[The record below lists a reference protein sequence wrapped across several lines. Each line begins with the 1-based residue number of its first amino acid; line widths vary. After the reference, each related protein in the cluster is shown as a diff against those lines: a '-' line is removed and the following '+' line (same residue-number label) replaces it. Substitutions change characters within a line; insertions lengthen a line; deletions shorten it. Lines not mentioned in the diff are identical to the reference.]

1 MVTRD
6 ITAVNTTGHIKRRDY
21 MLKNIQ
27 NNDFANIVTGRRS
40 VKLYDEDVKI
50 PKEELQA
57 TIQEASLAP
66 SSANMQPWRV
76 IVVHFPEGKNKL
88 RPLVQFN
95 TRQNDTSAA
104 MLIILGDTQ
113 SELYVEEIYNAA
125 VEQGKMPSEVR
136 DKQVAQI
143 MSMFPQVPK
152 ELKIEIAKTDAS
164 LFAMQLMLV
173 ARAHGYDTNPMG
185 GFERDQVVSAFGLDD
200 ERYVPVMILSIGK
213 AKVAGHESVRLPS
226 EEITFWR

>member
-1 MVTRD
+1 MLEY
-6 ITAVNTTGHIKRRDY
+6 IK
-21 MLKNIQ
+21 
-27 NNDFANIVTGRRS
+27 NNDFTNIITGRRS
-40 VKLYDEDVKI
+40 VKLYDENVKI
-50 PKEELQA
+50 AKEELQA
-57 TIQEASLAP
+57 IIQEASLAP

-76 IVVHFPEGKNKL
+76 IVVHSPEGKNKL

-113 SELYVEEIYNAA
+113 SELYLEKIYNTA
-125 VEQGKMPSEVR
+125 VELGKMPKDVR
-136 DKQVAQI
+136 DKQVTQI
-143 MSMFPQVPK
+143 MSMFPQLPR
-152 ELKIEIAKTDAS
+152 ELKIEIAKIDAS

-185 GFERDQVVSAFGLDD
+185 GFERDKVVSTFDLDD

-213 AKVAGHESVRLPS
+213 AKEAGHESVRLPG

>member
-1 MVTRD
+1 MLEY
-6 ITAVNTTGHIKRRDY
+6 IK
-21 MLKNIQ
+21 
-27 NNDFANIVTGRRS
+27 NNDFTNIITGRRS
-40 VKLYDEDVKI
+40 VKLYDENVKI
-50 PKEELQA
+50 AKEELQA
-57 TIQEASLAP
+57 IIQEASLAP

-76 IVVHFPEGKNKL
+76 IVVHSPEGKNKL

-113 SELYVEEIYNAA
+113 SELYLEKIYNTA
-125 VEQGKMPSEVR
+125 VELGKMPKDVR
-136 DKQVAQI
+136 DKQVTQI
-143 MSMFPQVPK
+143 MSMFPQLPR
-152 ELKIEIAKTDAS
+152 ELKIEIAKIDAS

-185 GFERDQVVSAFGLDD
+185 GFERGKVVSTFDLDD

-213 AKVAGHESVRLPS
+213 AKEAGHESVRLPG

>member
-1 MVTRD
+1 
-6 ITAVNTTGHIKRRDY
+6 

-57 TIQEASLAP
+57 IIQEASLAP

-76 IVVHFPEGKNKL
+76 IVVHSPDGKNKL

>member
-1 MVTRD
+1 
-6 ITAVNTTGHIKRRDY
+6 
-21 MLKNIQ
+21 MLKPNR
-27 NNDFANIVTGRRS
+27 NNDFANIITGRRS

-50 PKEELQA
+50 SKEELQA
-57 TIQEASLAP
+57 ILQEASLAP

-76 IVVHFPEGKNKL
+76 IVVHSPEGKNKL

-104 MLIILGDTQ
+104 MLIILGDTR
-113 SELYVEEIYNAA
+113 SELYVEDIYNTA
-125 VEQGKMPSEVR
+125 VELGKMPSDVR

-143 MSMFPQVPK
+143 MSMFPQLPR
-152 ELKIEIAKTDAS
+152 ELKIEIAKVDAS

-185 GFERDQVVSAFGLDD
+185 GFERDKIVSAFDLDD

-213 AKVAGHESVRLPS
+213 AKEAGHESVRLPS